1 MYEDKTWLLLVYR
14 ANLIPRDSL
23 FQRGEVASLLR
34 NASLSASFSD
44 HARQKLPASKPSHT
58 RPRHGNLR
66 QNINGNYYEGEEGQ
80 RRDNSD
86 HDDDFETD
94 QRPLKRNKTTN
105 NAPSSST
112 PGPRQRRKEY
122 KEAIATAAASGLPGS
137 AAPPSSSMPDFAE
150 IERMKIQARVNAR
163 LNNPRLLKRRQIWSE
178 RDSTTLIELVA
189 SRAAG
194 WAEMEKEERH
204 RFELPRNAQAYRDR
218 ARNMKVDFLIS
229 DAVLPRGFDL
239 VTLSKKENH
248 RLQKLGKNPARAEAD
263 VDRNG
268 RPTNTEYVPLE
279 EELYGRGE

>member
-1 MYEDKTWLLLVYR
+1 
-14 ANLIPRDSL
+14 
-23 FQRGEVASLLR
+23 
-34 NASLSASFSD
+34 
-44 HARQKLPASKPSHT
+44 
-58 RPRHGNLR
+58 
-66 QNINGNYYEGEEGQ
+66 
-80 RRDNSD
+80 
-86 HDDDFETD
+86 
-94 QRPLKRNKTTN
+94 
-105 NAPSSST
+105 
-112 PGPRQRRKEY
+112 
-122 KEAIATAAASGLPGS
+122 
-137 AAPPSSSMPDFAE
+137 
-150 IERMKIQARVNAR
+150 MKIQARVNAR
-163 LNNPRLLKRRQIWSE
+163 LNKPRLLKRRQIWSE

-248 RLQKLGKNPARAEAD
+248 RLQKLGKNPARTEAD

-268 RPTNTEYVPLE
+268 RPTNTEYLPLE